1 MDVVGSITGFFR
13 SILWAIIYLLLWVT
27 DTIWQVVM
35 KIATLDFFEKGN
47 VAEWF
52 TAISGIIIMFVVF
65 RVVKIM
71 VKFMTSEEYR
81 TRLDPIH
88 LIFMI
93 GVASFSIAFAPIGYQ
108 YLNNV
113 AITSV
118 KEMSNFAPSDAGINN
133 SRNAKISDILV
144 EASSINLT
152 GDSETGSLDQQI
164 KQLDKDIA
172 RYQKE
177 IEQAEA
183 EKKKSQPGDAT
194 WNGANQVITKNNEL
208 IKEAKAT
215 KKELQKK
222 KNGVDIYDSNGF
234 DINAEDSDGN
244 YMYFSSWTSLFFMIG
259 VAFLGFRTFL
269 GVALSIG
276 KRSILICIQYL
287 LAPYAIASLIDSE
300 SKDFETW
307 VRMIAGNFMIN
318 FVQIYGCYF
327 VLYMINSNIIQSAL
341 GGDMVGILAKIIL
354 LIAGFMAIENIPSYV
369 GRILGGSSSTV
380 GQAWSEAQG
389 VGKMGLGAGSFATG
403 AMLGSVGTV
412 ASMVGGGIAGFSST
426 QGAGSRALATASGVA
441 SGMSRSA
448 SAVSAGMRGR
458 RSSASIGAGIIS
470 SGARALGQSVV
481 GAGVSSAE
489 RKAGIAST
497 DAGVSSAERKAGI
510 ASTDAGVQASSQSSS
525 TAGADISASV
535 GGGFS
540 GMYSGDDELSDVQIA
555 EAESAGMDT
564 SGMSRVEYDANS
576 QAFGIEQGYAPAEEQ
591 VRNENSNP
599 ARSAGQQAYN
609 AQAQQRLGS
618 KKSQH
623 TAGNVNT
630 QIRNQ
635 RIVDDTNHRKE
646 R

>member
-13 SILWAIIYLLLWVT
+13 SILWSIIYLLLWVT

-118 KEMSNFAPSDAGINN
+118 KQMSNFAPSDADINN
-133 SRNAKISDILV
+133 SRNARISDILV

-152 GDSETGSLDQQI
+152 GDSETGSIDQQI

-183 EKKKSQPGDAT
+183 DKKKSQPGDAI
-194 WNGANQVITKNNEL
+194 WNGANQTITKNNEL

-215 KKELQKK
+215 RKELQKK
-222 KNGVDIYDSNGF
+222 KNGVDIYNSSGF

-369 GRILGGSSSTV
+369 GRIIGGSSSTV
-380 GQAWSEAQG
+380 GQAWNEAQG
-389 VGKMGLGAGSFATG
+389 VGRMGLSAGSFATG
-403 AMLGSVGTV
+403 AMLGSAGTV
-412 ASMVGGGIAGFSST
+412 ASMAGGGIAGFRST
-426 QGAGSRALATASGVA
+426 QGAGARTLATASGIA
-441 SGMSRSA
+441 SGMARSA
-448 SAVSAGMRGR
+448 RDISDGMRGR
-458 RSSASIGAGIIS
+458 KSSASIGAGIIS
-470 SGARALGQSVV
+470 SGARTLGQSIV

-489 RKAGIAST
+489 RKAGIAGT
-497 DAGVSSAERKAGI
+497 G
-510 ASTDAGVQASSQSSS
+510 AGVQSASQSSS
-525 TAGADISASV
+525 TAGADAPA
-535 GGGFS
+535 GGGGGYS
-540 GMYSGDDELSDVQIA
+540 GSYSGDGEPSDVQIA
-555 EAESAGMDT
+555 EAESVGMDT
-564 SGMSRVEYDANS
+564 SGMSREEYEASS
-576 QAFGIEQGYAPAEEQ
+576 QAYSAEQNLAPAEEQ
-591 VRNENSNP
+591 VRHEDINP

-618 KKSQH
+618 KRSQH
-623 TAGNVNT
+623 TAGNMNS

-635 RIVDDTNHRKE
+635 RIVDDTADHRKE

>member
-118 KEMSNFAPSDAGINN
+118 KEMSNFAPSDADINN

-177 IEQAEA
+177 IEQAKA
-183 EKKKSQPGDAT
+183 EKKKSQPGDAV
-194 WNGANQVITKNNEL
+194 WNGANQTITKNREL
-208 IKEAKAT
+208 IKEAEAT
-215 KKELQKK
+215 KKQLSDKK
-222 KNGVDIYDSNGF
+222 SLNIYDSNGF

-259 VAFLGFRTFL
+259 IAFLGFRTFL

-327 VLYMINSNIIQSAL
+327 VLYMINSNIIHSAL

-369 GRILGGSSSTV
+369 GRILGGSSATV
-380 GQAWSEAQG
+380 GQAWNEAQG

-426 QGAGSRALATASGVA
+426 QGAGSRALATASGIA

-448 SAVSAGMRGR
+448 SAVSTGMRGR

-470 SGARALGQSVV
+470 KGSRALGQSIV

-489 RKAGIAST
+489 RRAGIAGTGS
-497 DAGVSSAERKAGI
+497 GIQSA
-510 ASTDAGVQASSQSSS
+510 SQSSS
-525 TAGADISASV
+525 SAGADIPA
-535 GGGFS
+535 GGGGS
-540 GMYSGDDELSDVQIA
+540 YSSSYSGDGELSDTQIA

-564 SGMSRVEYDANS
+564 SGMNREEYDAGS
-576 QAFGIEQGYAPAEEQ
+576 QAFGIEQGYVSAEEQ

-609 AQAQQRLGS
+609 DQAQQRLGS

-623 TAGNVNT
+623 TAGNVNA

-635 RIVDDTNHRKE
+635 RIADDTANNRKE

>member
-35 KIATLDFFEKGN
+35 KIATLDIFEKGN

-118 KEMSNFAPSDAGINN
+118 KQMSNFAPSDADINN

-183 EKKKSQPGDAT
+183 EKKKSQPGDAA

-369 GRILGGSSSTV
+369 GRILGGSSATV
-380 GQAWSEAQG
+380 GQAWNEAQG
-389 VGKMGLGAGSFATG
+389 VGRMGIGAGSFATG

-412 ASMVGGGIAGFSST
+412 ASMVGGGIEGFRST
-426 QGAGSRALATASGVA
+426 QGAGARTLATAKGLASGVA
-441 SGMSRSA
+441 RSA
-448 SAVSAGMRGR
+448 SDISAGMKGR
-458 RSSASIGAGIIS
+458 KSSASIGAGIIS
-470 SGARALGQSVV
+470 SGAKALGQSVV
-481 GAGVSSAE
+481 G
-489 RKAGIAST
+489 
-497 DAGVSSAERKAGI
+497 AGVSSAERKAGI

-525 TAGADISASV
+525 TAGADISAS
-535 GGGFS
+535 GGGGFSGGFS

-564 SGMSRVEYDANS
+564 SGMSREEYDANS
-576 QAFGIEQGYAPAEEQ
+576 QAFGIEQGYATAEEQ
-591 VRNENSNP
+591 VLNENSNP

-635 RIVDDTNHRKE
+635 RIVDDTNYGKE

>member
-118 KEMSNFAPSDAGINN
+118 KQMSNFAPSDSGINN

-183 EKKKSQPGDAT
+183 EKKKSQPGDAA

-369 GRILGGSSSTV
+369 GRILGGSSATV
-380 GQAWSEAQG
+380 GQAWNEAQG

-426 QGAGSRALATASGVA
+426 QGAGSRALATASGIA

-448 SAVSAGMRGR
+448 SAVSTGMRGR

-497 DAGVSSAERKAGI
+497 DAGV
-510 ASTDAGVQASSQSSS
+510 QASSQSSS
-525 TAGADISASV
+525 TAGADISAS
-535 GGGFS
+535 GGGGFSGGFS

-555 EAESAGMDT
+555 EAESVGMDT
-564 SGMSRVEYDANS
+564 SGMSREEYDANS
-576 QAFGIEQGYAPAEEQ
+576 QAFGIEQRCASAEEQ
-591 VRNENSNP
+591 VLNENSNP

-623 TAGNVNT
+623 TAGNVNS

-635 RIVDDTNHRKE
+635 RIADDTANNRKE

>member
-113 AITSV
+113 ASTSV

-380 GQAWSEAQG
+380 GQAWNEAQG
-389 VGKMGLGAGSFATG
+389 VGRMGLSAGSFATG

-426 QGAGSRALATASGVA
+426 QGAGARTLATASGIA
-441 SGMSRSA
+441 SGVARSA
-448 SAVSAGMRGR
+448 SAVSTGMKGR

-470 SGARALGQSVV
+470 KGSRALGQSIV

-489 RKAGIAST
+489 RRAGIAGTGS
-497 DAGVSSAERKAGI
+497 GIQSA
-510 ASTDAGVQASSQSSS
+510 SQSSS
-525 TAGADISASV
+525 SAGADIPA
-535 GGGFS
+535 GGGGS
-540 GMYSGDDELSDVQIA
+540 YSSSYSGDGELSDTQIA

-564 SGMSRVEYDANS
+564 SGMNREEYDAGS
-576 QAFGIEQGYAPAEEQ
+576 QAFGIEQGYVPAEEQ

-609 AQAQQRLGS
+609 DQAQLRLGS

-623 TAGNVNT
+623 TAGNVNA

-635 RIVDDTNHRKE
+635 RIADDTANNRKE

>member
-13 SILWAIIYLLLWVT
+13 NILWSIIYLLLWVT

-426 QGAGSRALATASGVA
+426 QGAGSRALATASGIA

-481 GAGVSSAE
+481 G
-489 RKAGIAST
+489 
-497 DAGVSSAERKAGI
+497 AGVSSAERKAGI

-576 QAFGIEQGYAPAEEQ
+576 QAFGIEQGYASAEEQ

>member
-118 KEMSNFAPSDAGINN
+118 KQMSNFAPSDSGINN

-341 GGDMVGILAKIIL
+341 GSDMVGILAKIIL

-380 GQAWSEAQG
+380 GQAWNEAQG
-389 VGKMGLGAGSFATG
+389 VGRMGIGAGSFATG

-412 ASMVGGGIAGFSST
+412 ASMVGGGIAGFRST
-426 QGAGSRALATASGVA
+426 QGAGARTLATANGLASGVA
-441 SGMSRSA
+441 RSA
-448 SAVSAGMRGR
+448 SYISAGMRGR
-458 RSSASIGAGIIS
+458 RSSASIGAGILS
-470 SGARALGQSVV
+470 SGVGGITQAVRGTGGQQSSQ
-481 GAGVSSAE
+481 VSSTGE
-489 RKAGIAST
+489 TGTPPR
-497 DAGVSSAERKAGI
+497 
-510 ASTDAGVQASSQSSS
+510 
-525 TAGADISASV
+525 
-535 GGGFS
+535 GGGHS
-540 GMYSGDDELSDVQIA
+540 TGYSGDGELSDIQIA
-555 EAESAGMDT
+555 EAESAGMDVT
-564 SGMSRVEYDANS
+564 GVSPEEYYAES
-576 QAFGIEQGYAPAEEQ
+576 QSHGIEQLGPTAEEK
-591 VRNENSNP
+591 VKYEDGNP
-599 ARSAGQQAYN
+599 ARSAGQQAYK
-609 AQAQQRLGS
+609 AQAQERLTSLYKENG
-618 KKSQH
+618 H
-623 TAGNVNT
+623 TAGNVNS

-635 RIVDDTNHRKE
+635 RIADDTANNRKE

>member
-118 KEMSNFAPSDAGINN
+118 KQMSNFAPSDSGINN

-152 GDSETGSLDQQI
+152 GDSETGLLDQQI

-172 RYQKE
+172 RYEKE

-183 EKKKSQPGDAT
+183 EKKKSQPGDAA

-369 GRILGGSSSTV
+369 GRILGGSSATV
-380 GQAWSEAQG
+380 GQAWNEAQG

-426 QGAGSRALATASGVA
+426 QGAGSRALATASGIA

-497 DAGVSSAERKAGI
+497 DAGV
-510 ASTDAGVQASSQSSS
+510 QASSQSSS
-525 TAGADISASV
+525 SAGADIPA
-535 GGGFS
+535 GGGGS
-540 GMYSGDDELSDVQIA
+540 YSSSYSGDGELSDTQIA

-564 SGMSRVEYDANS
+564 SGMNREEYDAGS
-576 QAFGIEQGYAPAEEQ
+576 QAFGIEQGYVSAEEQ

-609 AQAQQRLGS
+609 DQAQQRLGS

>member
-369 GRILGGSSSTV
+369 GRILGGSSATV
-380 GQAWSEAQG
+380 GQAWNEAQG
-389 VGKMGLGAGSFATG
+389 VGRMGIGAGSFATG

-412 ASMVGGGIAGFSST
+412 ASMVGGGIAGFRST
-426 QGAGSRALATASGVA
+426 QGAGARTLATASGIA

-489 RKAGIAST
+489 RRAGIAGTGS
-497 DAGVSSAERKAGI
+497 GIQSA
-510 ASTDAGVQASSQSSS
+510 SQSSS
-525 TAGADISASV
+525 SAGADIPA
-535 GGGFS
+535 GGGGNYS
-540 GMYSGDDELSDVQIA
+540 SSYSGDGELSDTQIA

-564 SGMSRVEYDANS
+564 SGMNREEYDAGS
-576 QAFGIEQGYAPAEEQ
+576 QAFGIEQGYVPAEEQ

-609 AQAQQRLGS
+609 DQAQQRLGS

>member
-118 KEMSNFAPSDAGINN
+118 KQMSNFAPSDADINN

-183 EKKKSQPGDAT
+183 EKKKSQPGDAA

-369 GRILGGSSSTV
+369 GRILGGSSATV
-380 GQAWSEAQG
+380 GQTWNEAQG
-389 VGKMGLGAGSFATG
+389 VGRMGIGAGSFATG

-412 ASMVGGGIAGFSST
+412 ASMVGGGIAGFRST
-426 QGAGSRALATASGVA
+426 QGAGARTLATAKGLASGVA
-441 SGMSRSA
+441 RSA
-448 SAVSAGMRGR
+448 SDISAGMKGR
-458 RSSASIGAGIIS
+458 KSSASIGAGIIS

-497 DAGVSSAERKAGI
+497 DAGV
-510 ASTDAGVQASSQSSS
+510 QASSQSSS
-525 TAGADISASV
+525 FAGADIPA
-535 GGGFS
+535 GGGGS
-540 GMYSGDDELSDVQIA
+540 YSSSYSGDGELSDTQIA

-564 SGMSRVEYDANS
+564 SGMNREEYDAGS
-576 QAFGIEQGYAPAEEQ
+576 QAFGIEQGYVSIEEQ

-635 RIVDDTNHRKE
+635 RIVDDTNYGKE

>member
-133 SRNAKISDILV
+133 SRNAKISSILV

-152 GDSETGSLDQQI
+152 GDSETGSIEQQI
-164 KQLDKDIA
+164 QQLDKDIA
-172 RYQKE
+172 RYEKE

-183 EKKKSQPGDAT
+183 DKKKSQPNSAV
-194 WNGANQVITKNNEL
+194 WNGANQTITKNREL
-208 IKEAKAT
+208 IKEAKAS

-222 KNGVDIYDSNGF
+222 TGVDIYNSSGF

-244 YMYFSSWTSLFFMIG
+244 YIYFPSWTSLFFMMGI
-259 VAFLGFRTFL
+259 AFLGFRTFL

-300 SKDFETW
+300 SKGFETW

-327 VLYMINSNIIQSAL
+327 VLYMINSNIIHSAL

-354 LIAGFMAIENIPSYV
+354 LIAGFMAIENIPSFV

-380 GQAWSEAQG
+380 GQAWNEAQG
-389 VGKMGLGAGSFATG
+389 VGRMGLGAGSFATG

-412 ASMVGGGIAGFSST
+412 ASMVGGGIAGFRST
-426 QGAGSRALATASGVA
+426 QGAGARTLATANGLASGVA
-441 SGMSRSA
+441 RSA
-448 SAVSAGMRGR
+448 SAISAGMRGR
-458 RSSASIGAGIIS
+458 RSSASIGAGILSSGVGGITQAVRGTGGQQSSQIS
-470 SGARALGQSVV
+470 STGETGTPPRGGSH
-481 GAGVSSAE
+481 
-489 RKAGIAST
+489 ST
-497 DAGVSSAERKAGI
+497 G
-510 ASTDAGVQASSQSSS
+510 
-525 TAGADISASV
+525 
-535 GGGFS
+535 
-540 GMYSGDDELSDVQIA
+540 YSGDGELSDTQIA

-564 SGMSRVEYDANS
+564 DGMNREEYDASS
-576 QAFGIEQGYAPAEEQ
+576 QAFSIEQGYAPAEEQ
-591 VRNENSNP
+591 VRTENSNP

-623 TAGNVNT
+623 TAGAVNS

-635 RIVDDTNHRKE
+635 RIVDDAANHRKE
-646 R
+646 S

>member
-47 VAEWF
+47 VSEWF

-118 KEMSNFAPSDAGINN
+118 KQMSNFAPSDSGINN

-426 QGAGSRALATASGVA
+426 QGAGSRALATASGIA

-497 DAGVSSAERKAGI
+497 DAGV
-510 ASTDAGVQASSQSSS
+510 QASSQSSS
-525 TAGADISASV
+525 TAGADISAS
-535 GGGFS
+535 GGGGFSGGFS

-564 SGMSRVEYDANS
+564 SGMSREEYDANS
-576 QAFGIEQGYAPAEEQ
+576 QAFGIEQGNAPAEEQ
-591 VRNENSNP
+591 VLNENSNP

-623 TAGNVNT
+623 TAGNMNT

>member
-118 KEMSNFAPSDAGINN
+118 KEMSNFAPSDADINN

-177 IEQAEA
+177 IEQAKA
-183 EKKKSQPGDAT
+183 EKKKSQPGDAV
-194 WNGANQVITKNNEL
+194 WNGANQTITKNREL
-208 IKEAKAT
+208 IKEAEAT
-215 KKELQKK
+215 KKQLSDKK
-222 KNGVDIYDSNGF
+222 GLNIYDSNGF

-369 GRILGGSSSTV
+369 GRILGGSSATV
-380 GQAWSEAQG
+380 GQAWNEAQG

-426 QGAGSRALATASGVA
+426 QGAGSRALATASGIA

-497 DAGVSSAERKAGI
+497 DAGV
-510 ASTDAGVQASSQSSS
+510 QASSQSSS
-525 TAGADISASV
+525 SAGADIPA
-535 GGGFS
+535 GGGGS
-540 GMYSGDDELSDVQIA
+540 YSSSYSGDGELSDTQIA

-564 SGMSRVEYDANS
+564 SGMNREEYDAGS
-576 QAFGIEQGYAPAEEQ
+576 QAFGIEQGYVSAEEQ

-609 AQAQQRLGS
+609 DQAQQRLGS

>member
-118 KEMSNFAPSDAGINN
+118 KQMSNFAPSDADINN

-183 EKKKSQPGDAT
+183 EKKKSQPGDAA

-412 ASMVGGGIAGFSST
+412 ASMVGGGIEGFRST
-426 QGAGSRALATASGVA
+426 QGAGARTLATAKGLASGVA
-441 SGMSRSA
+441 RSA
-448 SAVSAGMRGR
+448 SDISAGMKGR
-458 RSSASIGAGIIS
+458 KSSASIGAGIIS
-470 SGARALGQSVV
+470 SGAKALGQSVV
-481 GAGVSSAE
+481 G
-489 RKAGIAST
+489 
-497 DAGVSSAERKAGI
+497 AGVSSAERKAGI

-525 TAGADISASV
+525 TAGADISAS
-535 GGGFS
+535 GGGGFSGGFS

-564 SGMSRVEYDANS
+564 SGMSREEYDANS
-576 QAFGIEQGYAPAEEQ
+576 QAFGIEQGYASAEEQ
-591 VRNENSNP
+591 VLNENSNP

-635 RIVDDTNHRKE
+635 RIVDDTNYGKE

>member
-183 EKKKSQPGDAT
+183 EKKKSQPGDAA

-380 GQAWSEAQG
+380 GQAWNEAQG
-389 VGKMGLGAGSFATG
+389 VGRMGLGAGSFATG

-426 QGAGSRALATASGVA
+426 QGAGARTLATAKGLASGVA
-441 SGMSRSA
+441 RSA
-448 SAVSAGMRGR
+448 SDISAGMKGR

-470 SGARALGQSVV
+470 KGSRALGQSIV

-489 RKAGIAST
+489 RRAGIAGTGS
-497 DAGVSSAERKAGI
+497 GIQSA
-510 ASTDAGVQASSQSSS
+510 SQSFSS
-525 TAGADISASV
+525 AGADIPAGA
-535 GGGFS
+535 GGIYS
-540 GMYSGDDELSDVQIA
+540 SSYSGDGELSDTQIA

-564 SGMSRVEYDANS
+564 SGMNREEYDAGS
-576 QAFGIEQGYAPAEEQ
+576 QAFGIEQGYVTAEEQ

-609 AQAQQRLGS
+609 DQAQQRLGS

-623 TAGNVNT
+623 TAGNVNA

-635 RIVDDTNHRKE
+635 RIVDDAANHRKE

>member
-380 GQAWSEAQG
+380 GQAWNEAQG
-389 VGKMGLGAGSFATG
+389 VGRMGLSAGSFATG

-426 QGAGSRALATASGVA
+426 QGAGARTLATASGIA
-441 SGMSRSA
+441 SGVARSA
-448 SAVSAGMRGR
+448 SAVSTGMKGR

-470 SGARALGQSVV
+470 KGSRALGQSIV

-489 RKAGIAST
+489 RRAGIAGTGS
-497 DAGVSSAERKAGI
+497 GIQSA
-510 ASTDAGVQASSQSSS
+510 SQSSS
-525 TAGADISASV
+525 SAGADIPA
-535 GGGFS
+535 GGGGS
-540 GMYSGDDELSDVQIA
+540 YSSSYSGDGELSDTQIA

-564 SGMSRVEYDANS
+564 SGMNREEYDAGS
-576 QAFGIEQGYAPAEEQ
+576 QAFGIEQGYVTAEEQ

-609 AQAQQRLGS
+609 DQAQQRLGS

-623 TAGNVNT
+623 TAGNVNA

-635 RIVDDTNHRKE
+635 RIVDDAVNNRKE
-646 R
+646 S

>member
-118 KEMSNFAPSDAGINN
+118 KQMSNFAPSDAGINN
-133 SRNAKISDILV
+133 SRNAKISSILV

-152 GDSETGSLDQQI
+152 GDSETGSIEQQI
-164 KQLDKDIA
+164 QQIDKDIA
-172 RYQKE
+172 RYEKE

-183 EKKKSQPGDAT
+183 DKKKSQPNSAV
-194 WNGANQVITKNNEL
+194 WNGANQTITKNREL

-222 KNGVDIYDSNGF
+222 TGVDIYNSSGF

-244 YMYFSSWTSLFFMIG
+244 YIYFPSWTSLFFMMGI
-259 VAFLGFRTFL
+259 AFLGFRTFL

-300 SKDFETW
+300 SKGFETW

-327 VLYMINSNIIQSAL
+327 VLYMINSNIIHSAL

-354 LIAGFMAIENIPSYV
+354 LIAGFMAIENIPSFV

-380 GQAWSEAQG
+380 GQAWNEAQG
-389 VGKMGLGAGSFATG
+389 VGRMGLGAGSFATG

-412 ASMVGGGIAGFSST
+412 ASMVGGGIAGFNST
-426 QGAGSRALATASGVA
+426 QGAGARTLATASGIA
-441 SGMSRSA
+441 SGVTRSA
-448 SAVSAGMRGR
+448 SAVSMGR
-458 RSSASIGAGIIS
+458 RNKRSFASIGAGILS
-470 SGARALGQSVV
+470 SGGSTLGHSIT

-489 RKAGIAST
+489 GKVGIAGT
-497 DAGVSSAERKAGI
+497 G
-510 ASTDAGVQASSQSSS
+510 AGVQSTSQSSS
-525 TAGADISASV
+525 SAGADIPA
-535 GGGFS
+535 GGGGS
-540 GMYSGDDELSDVQIA
+540 YSSSYSGDGELSDVQIA

-564 SGMSRVEYDANS
+564 SGMSREEYDAGS
-576 QAFGIEQGYAPAEEQ
+576 QSFGLEQNYATAEEQ

-599 ARSAGQQAYN
+599 ASSAGQQAYT
-609 AQAQQRLGS
+609 AQAQERLAKFN

-623 TAGNVNT
+623 TAGAVNS

-635 RIVDDTNHRKE
+635 RLVDDAANHRKE

>member
-118 KEMSNFAPSDAGINN
+118 KQMSNFAPSDSGINN

-234 DINAEDSDGN
+234 DINAEDTDGN

-426 QGAGSRALATASGVA
+426 QGAGSRALATASGIA

-497 DAGVSSAERKAGI
+497 DAGV
-510 ASTDAGVQASSQSSS
+510 QASSQSSS
-525 TAGADISASV
+525 SAGADIPA
-535 GGGFS
+535 GGGGS
-540 GMYSGDDELSDVQIA
+540 YSSSYSGDGELSDTQIA

-564 SGMSRVEYDANS
+564 SGMNREEYDAGS
-576 QAFGIEQGYAPAEEQ
+576 QAFGIEQSCVAAEEQ
-591 VRNENSNP
+591 IRNEDINP

-618 KKSQH
+618 KRSQH

-635 RIVDDTNHRKE
+635 RIVDDAVNNRKE
-646 R
+646 K

>member
-118 KEMSNFAPSDAGINN
+118 KEMSNFAPSDADINN

-177 IEQAEA
+177 IEQAKA
-183 EKKKSQPGDAT
+183 EKKKSQPGDAV
-194 WNGANQVITKNNEL
+194 WNGANQTITKNREL
-208 IKEAKAT
+208 IKEAEAT
-215 KKELQKK
+215 KKQLSDKK
-222 KNGVDIYDSNGF
+222 GLNIYDSNGF

-259 VAFLGFRTFL
+259 IAFLGFRTFL

-327 VLYMINSNIIQSAL
+327 VLYMINSNIIHSAL

-369 GRILGGSSSTV
+369 GRILGGSSATV
-380 GQAWSEAQG
+380 GQAWNEAQG

-412 ASMVGGGIAGFSST
+412 ASMVGGGIAGFNST
-426 QGAGSRALATASGVA
+426 QGAGSRALATASGIA

-497 DAGVSSAERKAGI
+497 DAGV
-510 ASTDAGVQASSQSSS
+510 QASSQSSS
-525 TAGADISASV
+525 SAGADIPV
-535 GGGFS
+535 GGGGS
-540 GMYSGDDELSDVQIA
+540 YSSSYSGDGELSDTQIA

-564 SGMSRVEYDANS
+564 SGMNRKEYDAGS
-576 QAFGIEQGYAPAEEQ
+576 QAFGIEQGYVSAEEQ

-609 AQAQQRLGS
+609 DQAQQRLGS

>member
-13 SILWAIIYLLLWVT
+13 NILWAIIYLLLWVT

-183 EKKKSQPGDAT
+183 EKKKSQPGDAA

-259 VAFLGFRTFL
+259 IAFLGFRTFL

-369 GRILGGSSSTV
+369 GRILGGSSATV
-380 GQAWSEAQG
+380 GQAWNEAQG
-389 VGKMGLGAGSFATG
+389 VGRMGLGAGSFATG

-412 ASMVGGGIAGFSST
+412 ASMVGGGIAGFRST
-426 QGAGSRALATASGVA
+426 QGAGARTLATAKGLASGVA
-441 SGMSRSA
+441 RSA
-448 SAVSAGMRGR
+448 SDISAGMKGR
-458 RSSASIGAGIIS
+458 KSSASIGAGILS
-470 SGARALGQSVV
+470 SGVGGITQAVRGTGGQQSSQ
-481 GAGVSSAE
+481 VSSIGE
-489 RKAGIAST
+489 TGTPPR
-497 DAGVSSAERKAGI
+497 
-510 ASTDAGVQASSQSSS
+510 
-525 TAGADISASV
+525 
-535 GGGFS
+535 GGGHFT
-540 GMYSGDDELSDVQIA
+540 GYSEDGELSDTQIA
-555 EAESAGMDT
+555 EAESAGMDVT
-564 SGMSRVEYDANS
+564 GMSSEEYYAES
-576 QAFGIEQGYAPAEEQ
+576 QSHGIEQLDSTAEEK
-591 VRNENSNP
+591 VKYEDNNP
-599 ARSAGQQAYN
+599 ARSAGQQAYK
-609 AQAQQRLGS
+609 AQAQERLTDLYKENG
-618 KKSQH
+618 H
-623 TAGNVNT
+623 TAGNVNS
-630 QIRNQ
+630 QLKNQ
-635 RIVDDTNHRKE
+635 RIADDTANHRKE
-646 R
+646 S

>member
-118 KEMSNFAPSDAGINN
+118 KQMSNFAPSDSGINN

-183 EKKKSQPGDAT
+183 EKKKSQPGDAA

-244 YMYFSSWTSLFFMIG
+244 YMYFSSWTSLFFMMGI
-259 VAFLGFRTFL
+259 AFLGFRTFL

-412 ASMVGGGIAGFSST
+412 ASMVGGGIEGFRST
-426 QGAGSRALATASGVA
+426 QGAGARTLATAKGLASGVA
-441 SGMSRSA
+441 RSA
-448 SAVSAGMRGR
+448 SDISAGMKGR
-458 RSSASIGAGIIS
+458 KSSASIGAGIIS
-470 SGARALGQSVV
+470 SGAKALGQSVV
-481 GAGVSSAE
+481 G
-489 RKAGIAST
+489 
-497 DAGVSSAERKAGI
+497 AGVSSAERKAGI

-525 TAGADISASV
+525 TAGADISAS
-535 GGGFS
+535 GGGGFSGGFS

-555 EAESAGMDT
+555 EAESAEMDT
-564 SGMSRVEYDANS
+564 SGMSREEYDANS
-576 QAFGIEQGYAPAEEQ
+576 QAFGIEQGYATAEEQ
-591 VRNENSNP
+591 VLNENSNP

-635 RIVDDTNHRKE
+635 RIVDDTNYGKE

>member
-13 SILWAIIYLLLWVT
+13 NILWSIIYLLLWVT

-118 KEMSNFAPSDAGINN
+118 KQMSNFAPSDADINN
-133 SRNAKISDILV
+133 NRNARISDILV

-152 GDSETGSLDQQI
+152 GDSETGSIDQQI

-183 EKKKSQPGDAT
+183 EKKKSQPGDAI
-194 WNGANQVITKNNEL
+194 WNGANQTITKNNEL

-215 KKELQKK
+215 RKELQKK
-222 KNGVDIYDSNGF
+222 KNGVDIYDSSGF

-380 GQAWSEAQG
+380 GQAWNEAQG
-389 VGKMGLGAGSFATG
+389 VGRMGLSAGSFATG
-403 AMLGSVGTV
+403 AMLGSAGTV
-412 ASMVGGGIAGFSST
+412 ASMVGGGITGFNST
-426 QGAGSRALATASGVA
+426 QGAGARTLATARGIASGV
-441 SGMSRSA
+441 SNSA
-448 SAVSAGMRGR
+448 MAVSAGMRGR
-458 RSSASIGAGIIS
+458 RNSASIGAGIIS
-470 SGARALGQSVV
+470 AGSRALGQSIV

-489 RKAGIAST
+489 RKAGIAGT
-497 DAGVSSAERKAGI
+497 G
-510 ASTDAGVQASSQSSS
+510 AGVQSATQSSS
-525 TAGADISASV
+525 TAGADAPAAGS
-535 GGGFS
+535 GGGYS
-540 GMYSGDDELSDVQIA
+540 GSYSGDGEPSDVQIA
-555 EAESAGMDT
+555 EAESVGMDT
-564 SGMSRVEYDANS
+564 SGMSREEYEASS
-576 QAFGIEQGYAPAEEQ
+576 QAYSAEQNLAPAEEQ
-591 VRNENSNP
+591 VRHEDINP
-599 ARSAGQQAYN
+599 ASSAGQQAYN

-618 KKSQH
+618 KRSQH
-623 TAGNVNT
+623 TAGNMNS

-635 RIVDDTNHRKE
+635 RIVDDTANHRKE

>member
-47 VAEWF
+47 VSEWF

-118 KEMSNFAPSDAGINN
+118 KQMSNFAPSDSGINN

-369 GRILGGSSSTV
+369 GRILGGSSATV
-380 GQAWSEAQG
+380 GQAWNEAQG

-426 QGAGSRALATASGVA
+426 QGAGSRALATASGIA

-497 DAGVSSAERKAGI
+497 DAGV
-510 ASTDAGVQASSQSSS
+510 QASSRSSS
-525 TAGADISASV
+525 SAGADIPA
-535 GGGFS
+535 GGGGS
-540 GMYSGDDELSDVQIA
+540 YSSSYSGDGELSDTQIA

-564 SGMSRVEYDANS
+564 SGMNREEYDAGS
-576 QAFGIEQGYAPAEEQ
+576 QAFSIEQGYVPAEEQ

-609 AQAQQRLGS
+609 DQAQQRLGS

>member
-47 VAEWF
+47 VAKWF

-318 FVQIYGCYF
+318 FIQIYGCYF

-380 GQAWSEAQG
+380 GQAWNEAQG
-389 VGKMGLGAGSFATG
+389 VGRMGLSAGSFATG

-426 QGAGSRALATASGVA
+426 QGAGARTLATASGIA
-441 SGMSRSA
+441 SGVARSA
-448 SAVSAGMRGR
+448 SAVSTGMKGR

-470 SGARALGQSVV
+470 KGSRALGQSIV

-489 RKAGIAST
+489 RRAGIAGTGS
-497 DAGVSSAERKAGI
+497 GIQSA
-510 ASTDAGVQASSQSSS
+510 SQSSS
-525 TAGADISASV
+525 SAGADIPA
-535 GGGFS
+535 GGGGS
-540 GMYSGDDELSDVQIA
+540 YSSSYSGDGELSDTQIA

-564 SGMSRVEYDANS
+564 SGMNREEYDAGS
-576 QAFGIEQGYAPAEEQ
+576 QAFCIEQGYVSAEEQ

-609 AQAQQRLGS
+609 DQAQQRLGS

-623 TAGNVNT
+623 TAGNVNA

-635 RIVDDTNHRKE
+635 RIVDDAVNNNRKE

>member
-118 KEMSNFAPSDAGINN
+118 KQMSNFAPSDADINN

-244 YMYFSSWTSLFFMIG
+244 YIYFPSWTSLFFMIG

-380 GQAWSEAQG
+380 GQAWNEAQG
-389 VGKMGLGAGSFATG
+389 VGRMGLGAGSFATG

-412 ASMVGGGIAGFSST
+412 ASMAGGGIAGFNST
-426 QGAGSRALATASGVA
+426 QGAGARTLATASGIA
-441 SGMSRSA
+441 SGVTRSA
-448 SAVSAGMRGR
+448 SAVSMGR
-458 RSSASIGAGIIS
+458 RNKRSFASIGAGILS
-470 SGARALGQSVV
+470 SGGSTLGHSIT

-489 RKAGIAST
+489 GKAGIAGT
-497 DAGVSSAERKAGI
+497 G
-510 ASTDAGVQASSQSSS
+510 AGVQSASQSSS
-525 TAGADISASV
+525 TAGTG
-535 GGGFS
+535 GGGFLS
-540 GMYSGDDELSDVQIA
+540 RYTGDGELSDVQIA

-564 SGMSRVEYDANS
+564 SGMSREEYDAGS
-576 QAFGIEQGYAPAEEQ
+576 QSVGLEQNYATAEEQ

-599 ARSAGQQAYN
+599 ASSAGQQAYT
-609 AQAQQRLGS
+609 AQAQERLAKFN

-623 TAGNVNT
+623 TAGAVNS

-635 RIVDDTNHRKE
+635 RIVDDAANHRKE

>member
-13 SILWAIIYLLLWVT
+13 NILWSIIYLLLWVT

-118 KEMSNFAPSDAGINN
+118 KQMSNFAPSDSGINN

-164 KQLDKDIA
+164 KQLNKDIA

-183 EKKKSQPGDAT
+183 EKKKSQPGDAV
-194 WNGANQVITKNNEL
+194 WNGANQTITKNREL
-208 IKEAKAT
+208 IKEAEAT
-215 KKELQKK
+215 KKQLSDKK
-222 KNGVDIYDSNGF
+222 KGLNIYDSNGF

-259 VAFLGFRTFL
+259 IAFLGFRTFL

-327 VLYMINSNIIQSAL
+327 VLYMINSNIIHSAL

-380 GQAWSEAQG
+380 GQAWNEAQG
-389 VGKMGLGAGSFATG
+389 VGRMGLSAGSFATG

-426 QGAGSRALATASGVA
+426 QGAGSRALATASGIA

-497 DAGVSSAERKAGI
+497 DAGV
-510 ASTDAGVQASSQSSS
+510 QALSQSSS
-525 TAGADISASV
+525 AAGADIPA
-535 GGGFS
+535 GGGGS
-540 GMYSGDDELSDVQIA
+540 YSSSYSGDGELSDTQIA

-564 SGMSRVEYDANS
+564 SGMNREEHDAGS
-576 QAFGIEQGYAPAEEQ
+576 QAFGIEQGYVPAEEQ

-609 AQAQQRLGS
+609 DQAQQRLGS

>member
-118 KEMSNFAPSDAGINN
+118 KQMSNFAPSDSGINN

-341 GGDMVGILAKIIL
+341 GSDMVGILAKIIL

-369 GRILGGSSSTV
+369 GRILGGSSATV
-380 GQAWSEAQG
+380 GQAWNEAQG
-389 VGKMGLGAGSFATG
+389 VGRMGIGAGSFATG

-412 ASMVGGGIAGFSST
+412 ASMVGGGIAGFRST
-426 QGAGSRALATASGVA
+426 QGAGARTLATANGLASGVA
-441 SGMSRSA
+441 RSA
-448 SAVSAGMRGR
+448 SYISAGMRGR
-458 RSSASIGAGIIS
+458 RSSASIGAGILS
-470 SGARALGQSVV
+470 SGVGGITQAVRGTGGQQSSQ
-481 GAGVSSAE
+481 VSSTGE
-489 RKAGIAST
+489 TGTPSR
-497 DAGVSSAERKAGI
+497 
-510 ASTDAGVQASSQSSS
+510 
-525 TAGADISASV
+525 
-535 GGGFS
+535 GGGLS
-540 GMYSGDDELSDVQIA
+540 TGYSGDGELSDTQIA
-555 EAESAGMDT
+555 EAESAGMDVT
-564 SGMSRVEYDANS
+564 GVSPEEYYAES
-576 QAFGIEQGYAPAEEQ
+576 QSHGIEQLDPTAEEK
-591 VRNENSNP
+591 VKYEDSNP
-599 ARSAGQQAYN
+599 ARSAGQQAYK
-609 AQAQQRLGS
+609 AQAQERLTDLYKENG
-618 KKSQH
+618 H
-623 TAGNVNT
+623 TTGNVNS

>member
-35 KIATLDFFEKGN
+35 KIATMDFFEKGN

-208 IKEAKAT
+208 IKGAKAT

-369 GRILGGSSSTV
+369 GRILGGSSATV
-380 GQAWSEAQG
+380 GQAWNEAQG

-426 QGAGSRALATASGVA
+426 QGAGSRALATASGIA

-497 DAGVSSAERKAGI
+497 DAGV
-510 ASTDAGVQASSQSSS
+510 QASSQSSS
-525 TAGADISASV
+525 SAGADIPA
-535 GGGFS
+535 GGGGS
-540 GMYSGDDELSDVQIA
+540 YSSSYSGDGELSDTQIA

-564 SGMSRVEYDANS
+564 SGMNREEYDAGS
-576 QAFGIEQGYAPAEEQ
+576 QAFGIEQGYVSAEEQ

-609 AQAQQRLGS
+609 DQAQQRLGS

-623 TAGNVNT
+623 TAGNVNA

-635 RIVDDTNHRKE
+635 RIADDTANNRKE

>member
-35 KIATLDFFEKGN
+35 KIATLDIFEKGN

-118 KEMSNFAPSDAGINN
+118 KQMSNFAPSDSGINN

-183 EKKKSQPGDAT
+183 EKKKSQPGDAA

-244 YMYFSSWTSLFFMIG
+244 YMYFPSWTSLFFMIG

-369 GRILGGSSSTV
+369 GRILGGSSATV
-380 GQAWSEAQG
+380 GQAWNEAQG

-426 QGAGSRALATASGVA
+426 QGAGARTLATASGIA
-441 SGMSRSA
+441 SGVARSA
-448 SAVSAGMRGR
+448 SAVSTGMKGR
-458 RSSASIGAGIIS
+458 RSSVSIGADIIS
-470 SGARALGQSVV
+470 KGSRALGQSVV
-481 GAGVSSAE
+481 G
-489 RKAGIAST
+489 
-497 DAGVSSAERKAGI
+497 AGVSSAERKAGI

-525 TAGADISASV
+525 TAGADISAS
-535 GGGFS
+535 GGGGFSGGFS

-564 SGMSRVEYDANS
+564 SGMSREEYDANS
-576 QAFGIEQGYAPAEEQ
+576 QAFSIEQGYAPAEEQ
-591 VRNENSNP
+591 VLNENSNP

-623 TAGNVNT
+623 TAGNMNT

>member
-13 SILWAIIYLLLWVT
+13 NILWSIIYLLLWVT

-118 KEMSNFAPSDAGINN
+118 KQMSNFAPSDADINN
-133 SRNAKISDILV
+133 SRNARISDILV

-152 GDSETGSLDQQI
+152 GDSETGSIDQQI

-183 EKKKSQPGDAT
+183 DKKKSQPGDAI
-194 WNGANQVITKNNEL
+194 WNGANQTITKNNEL

-215 KKELQKK
+215 RKELQKK
-222 KNGVDIYDSNGF
+222 KNGVDIYDSSGF

-380 GQAWSEAQG
+380 GQAWNEAQG
-389 VGKMGLGAGSFATG
+389 VGRMGLSAGSFATG
-403 AMLGSVGTV
+403 AMLGSAGTV
-412 ASMVGGGIAGFSST
+412 ASMVGGGIAGFNST
-426 QGAGSRALATASGVA
+426 QGAGARTLATARGIASGV
-441 SGMSRSA
+441 SNSA
-448 SAVSAGMRGR
+448 MAVSAGMRGR
-458 RSSASIGAGIIS
+458 RNSASIGAGIIS
-470 SGARALGQSVV
+470 AGSRALGQSIV

-489 RKAGIAST
+489 RRAGIAGT
-497 DAGVSSAERKAGI
+497 G
-510 ASTDAGVQASSQSSS
+510 AGVQSASQSSS
-525 TAGADISASV
+525 TAGADAPAA
-535 GGGFS
+535 GGGGS
-540 GMYSGDDELSDVQIA
+540 YSSSYSGDGELSDTQIA
-555 EAESAGMDT
+555 EAESVGMDA
-564 SGMSRVEYDANS
+564 SGMNREEYDAGS
-576 QAFGIEQGYAPAEEQ
+576 QAFGIEQGYAPAEKQ
-591 VRNENSNP
+591 VREEDSNP

-618 KKSQH
+618 KRSQH
-623 TAGNVNT
+623 TAGNMNS

-635 RIVDDTNHRKE
+635 RIVDDTADHRKE

>member
-183 EKKKSQPGDAT
+183 EKKKSQPGDAA

-259 VAFLGFRTFL
+259 IAFLGFRTFL

-369 GRILGGSSSTV
+369 GRILGGSSATV
-380 GQAWSEAQG
+380 GQAWNEAQG
-389 VGKMGLGAGSFATG
+389 VGRMGLGAGSFATG

-412 ASMVGGGIAGFSST
+412 ASMIGGGIAGFRST
-426 QGAGSRALATASGVA
+426 QGAGARTLATANGLASGVA
-441 SGMSRSA
+441 RSA

-458 RSSASIGAGIIS
+458 RSSASIGAGILS
-470 SGARALGQSVV
+470 SGVGGITQAVR
-481 GAGVSSAE
+481 GAG
-489 RKAGIAST
+489 GQ
-497 DAGVSSAERKAGI
+497 
-510 ASTDAGVQASSQSSS
+510 QASQVSNTGETGTPPRGGGHS
-525 TAGADISASV
+525 TA
-535 GGGFS
+535 
-540 GMYSGDDELSDVQIA
+540 YSGDGELSDTQIA
-555 EAESAGMDT
+555 EAESAGMDVT
-564 SGMSRVEYDANS
+564 GMSSEEYYAES
-576 QAFGIEQGYAPAEEQ
+576 QSHGIEQLDPTAEEK
-591 VRNENSNP
+591 VKYEDNNP
-599 ARSAGQQAYN
+599 ARSAGQQAYK
-609 AQAQQRLGS
+609 AQAQDRLTDLYKENG
-618 KKSQH
+618 H
-623 TAGNVNT
+623 TAGNVNA

-635 RIVDDTNHRKE
+635 RIVDDAVNNRKE

>member
-152 GDSETGSLDQQI
+152 G
-164 KQLDKDIA
+164 
-172 RYQKE
+172 
-177 IEQAEA
+177 
-183 EKKKSQPGDAT
+183 
-194 WNGANQVITKNNEL
+194 ITKNNEL

-380 GQAWSEAQG
+380 GQAWNEAQG
-389 VGKMGLGAGSFATG
+389 VGRMGLSAGSFATG

-426 QGAGSRALATASGVA
+426 QGAGARTLATASGIA
-441 SGMSRSA
+441 SGVARSA
-448 SAVSAGMRGR
+448 SAVSTGMKGR

-470 SGARALGQSVV
+470 KGSRALGQSIV

-489 RKAGIAST
+489 RRAGF
-497 DAGVSSAERKAGI
+497 AGTGSGIQSA
-510 ASTDAGVQASSQSSS
+510 SQSSS
-525 TAGADISASV
+525 SAGADIPA
-535 GGGFS
+535 GGGGS
-540 GMYSGDDELSDVQIA
+540 YSSSYSGDGELSDTQIA

-564 SGMSRVEYDANS
+564 SGMNREEYDAGP
-576 QAFGIEQGYAPAEEQ
+576 QAFGIEQSCVPAEEQ
-591 VRNENSNP
+591 IRNEDINP
-599 ARSAGQQAYN
+599 ARSAGQQSYN

-618 KKSQH
+618 KRSQH

-635 RIVDDTNHRKE
+635 RIVDDAVNNRKE

>member
-118 KEMSNFAPSDAGINN
+118 KQMSNFAPSDSGINN

-183 EKKKSQPGDAT
+183 EKKKSQPGDAA

-369 GRILGGSSSTV
+369 GRILGGSSATV
-380 GQAWSEAQG
+380 GQAWNEAQG

-426 QGAGSRALATASGVA
+426 QGAGSRALATASGIA

-497 DAGVSSAERKAGI
+497 DAGV
-510 ASTDAGVQASSQSSS
+510 QALSQSSS
-525 TAGADISASV
+525 SAGADIPA
-535 GGGFS
+535 GGGGS
-540 GMYSGDDELSDVQIA
+540 YSSSYSGDGELSDTQIA

-564 SGMSRVEYDANS
+564 SGMSREEYDAGS
-576 QAFGIEQGYAPAEEQ
+576 QAFSIEQGYAPAEEQ
-591 VRNENSNP
+591 VLNENSNP

-623 TAGNVNT
+623 TAGNMNT

>member
-35 KIATLDFFEKGN
+35 KIATLDIFEKGN

-71 VKFMTSEEYR
+71 VKFVTSEEYR

-118 KEMSNFAPSDAGINN
+118 KQMSNFAPSDSGINN

-412 ASMVGGGIAGFSST
+412 ASMVGGGIEGFRST
-426 QGAGSRALATASGVA
+426 QGAGARTLATAKGLASGVA
-441 SGMSRSA
+441 RSA
-448 SAVSAGMRGR
+448 SDISAGMKGR
-458 RSSASIGAGIIS
+458 KSSASIGAGIIS

-497 DAGVSSAERKAGI
+497 DAGV
-510 ASTDAGVQASSQSSS
+510 QASSQSSS
-525 TAGADISASV
+525 FAGADIPA
-535 GGGFS
+535 GGGGS
-540 GMYSGDDELSDVQIA
+540 YSSSYSGDGELSDTQIA

-564 SGMSRVEYDANS
+564 SGMNREEYDAGS
-576 QAFGIEQGYAPAEEQ
+576 QAFGIEQGYATAEEQ
-591 VRNENSNP
+591 VLNENSNP

-635 RIVDDTNHRKE
+635 RIVDDTNYGKE

>member
-118 KEMSNFAPSDAGINN
+118 KQMSNFAPSDSGINN

-183 EKKKSQPGDAT
+183 EKKKSQPGDAA

-369 GRILGGSSSTV
+369 GRILGGSSATV
-380 GQAWSEAQG
+380 GQAWNEAQG

-403 AMLGSVGTV
+403 AMLGSVGIV

-426 QGAGSRALATASGVA
+426 QGAGSRALATASGIA

-448 SAVSAGMRGR
+448 SAVSDGMRGR

-497 DAGVSSAERKAGI
+497 DAGV
-510 ASTDAGVQASSQSSS
+510 QALSQSSS
-525 TAGADISASV
+525 SAGADIPA
-535 GGGFS
+535 GGGGS
-540 GMYSGDDELSDVQIA
+540 YSSSYSGDGELSDTQIA

-564 SGMSRVEYDANS
+564 SGMNREEYDAGS
-576 QAFGIEQGYAPAEEQ
+576 QAFGIEQGYVSAEEQ

-609 AQAQQRLGS
+609 DQAQQRLGS

>member
-1 MDVVGSITGFFR
+1 
-13 SILWAIIYLLLWVT
+13 
-27 DTIWQVVM
+27 M
-35 KIATLDFFEKGN
+35 KIATLDFFKKGN

-133 SRNAKISDILV
+133 SRNTKISDILV

-183 EKKKSQPGDAT
+183 EKKKSQPGDAA

-369 GRILGGSSSTV
+369 GRILGGSSATV
-380 GQAWSEAQG
+380 GQAWNEAQG
-389 VGKMGLGAGSFATG
+389 VGRMGIGAGSFATG

-412 ASMVGGGIAGFSST
+412 ASMVGGGIAGFRST
-426 QGAGSRALATASGVA
+426 QGAGARTLATANGLASGVA
-441 SGMSRSA
+441 RSA
-448 SAVSAGMRGR
+448 SAISAGMRGR
-458 RSSASIGAGIIS
+458 RSSASIGAGILS
-470 SGARALGQSVV
+470 SGVGGITQAVRGTGGQQSSQ
-481 GAGVSSAE
+481 VSSTGE
-489 RKAGIAST
+489 TGTPSR
-497 DAGVSSAERKAGI
+497 
-510 ASTDAGVQASSQSSS
+510 
-525 TAGADISASV
+525 

-540 GMYSGDDELSDVQIA
+540 TGYSGDGELSDTQIA
-555 EAESAGMDT
+555 EAESAGMDVT
-564 SGMSRVEYDANS
+564 GVSPEEYYAES
-576 QAFGIEQGYAPAEEQ
+576 QSHGIEQLDPTAEEK
-591 VRNENSNP
+591 VKYEDSNP
-599 ARSAGQQAYN
+599 ARSAGQQAYK
-609 AQAQQRLGS
+609 AQAQERLTDLYKENG
-618 KKSQH
+618 H
-623 TAGNVNT
+623 TTGNVNS

-635 RIVDDTNHRKE
+635 RIADDTASHRKE

>member
-133 SRNAKISDILV
+133 SRNAKISSILV

-152 GDSETGSLDQQI
+152 GDSETGSIEQQI
-164 KQLDKDIA
+164 QQIDKDIA
-172 RYQKE
+172 RYEKE

-183 EKKKSQPGDAT
+183 DKKKSQPNSAV
-194 WNGANQVITKNNEL
+194 WNGANQTITKNSEL

-222 KNGVDIYDSNGF
+222 TGVDIYNSSGF

-244 YMYFSSWTSLFFMIG
+244 YIYFPSWTSLFFMMGI
-259 VAFLGFRTFL
+259 AFLGFRTFL

-300 SKDFETW
+300 SKGFETW

-327 VLYMINSNIIQSAL
+327 VLYMINSNIIHSAL

-354 LIAGFMAIENIPSYV
+354 LIAGFMAIENIPSFV

-380 GQAWSEAQG
+380 GQAWNEAQG
-389 VGKMGLGAGSFATG
+389 VGRMGLGAGSFATG

-412 ASMVGGGIAGFSST
+412 ASMVGGGIAGFNST
-426 QGAGSRALATASGVA
+426 QGAGARTLATASGIA
-441 SGMSRSA
+441 SGVTRSA
-448 SAVSAGMRGR
+448 SAVSMGR
-458 RSSASIGAGIIS
+458 RNKRSFASIGAGILS
-470 SGARALGQSVV
+470 SGGSTLGHSIT
-481 GAGVSSAE
+481 GAGGSY
-489 RKAGIAST
+489 
-497 DAGVSSAERKAGI
+497 
-510 ASTDAGVQASSQSSS
+510 SSS
-525 TAGADISASV
+525 
-535 GGGFS
+535 
-540 GMYSGDDELSDVQIA
+540 YSGDGELSDVQIA

-564 SGMSRVEYDANS
+564 SGMSREEYDAGS
-576 QAFGIEQGYAPAEEQ
+576 QSFCLEQNYATAEEQ

-599 ARSAGQQAYN
+599 ASSAGQRAYT
-609 AQAQQRLGS
+609 AQAQERLAKFN

-623 TAGNVNT
+623 TAGAVNS

-635 RIVDDTNHRKE
+635 RIVDDAANHRKE

>member
-118 KEMSNFAPSDAGINN
+118 KQMSNFAPSDADINN

-183 EKKKSQPGDAT
+183 EKKKSQPGDAA

-244 YMYFSSWTSLFFMIG
+244 YMYFPSWTSLFFMIG

-327 VLYMINSNIIQSAL
+327 VLYMINSNIIHSAL

-412 ASMVGGGIAGFSST
+412 ASMVGGGIEGFRST
-426 QGAGSRALATASGVA
+426 QGAGARTLATAKGLASGVA
-441 SGMSRSA
+441 RSA
-448 SAVSAGMRGR
+448 SDISAGMKGR
-458 RSSASIGAGIIS
+458 KSSASIGAGIIS

-497 DAGVSSAERKAGI
+497 DAGV
-510 ASTDAGVQASSQSSS
+510 QASSQSSS
-525 TAGADISASV
+525 FAGADIPA
-535 GGGFS
+535 GGGGS
-540 GMYSGDDELSDVQIA
+540 YSSSYSGDGELSDTQIA

-564 SGMSRVEYDANS
+564 SGMNREEYDAGS
-576 QAFGIEQGYAPAEEQ
+576 QAFGIEQGYVSAEEQ

-635 RIVDDTNHRKE
+635 RIVDDTNYGKE

>member
-1 MDVVGSITGFFR
+1 
-13 SILWAIIYLLLWVT
+13 
-27 DTIWQVVM
+27 
-35 KIATLDFFEKGN
+35 
-47 VAEWF
+47 
-52 TAISGIIIMFVVF
+52 
-65 RVVKIM
+65 
-71 VKFMTSEEYR
+71 
-81 TRLDPIH
+81 
-88 LIFMI
+88 
-93 GVASFSIAFAPIGYQ
+93 
-108 YLNNV
+108 
-113 AITSV
+113 
-118 KEMSNFAPSDAGINN
+118 
-133 SRNAKISDILV
+133 
-144 EASSINLT
+144 
-152 GDSETGSLDQQI
+152 
-164 KQLDKDIA
+164 
-172 RYQKE
+172 
-177 IEQAEA
+177 
-183 EKKKSQPGDAT
+183 
-194 WNGANQVITKNNEL
+194 
-208 IKEAKAT
+208 
-215 KKELQKK
+215 
-222 KNGVDIYDSNGF
+222 
-234 DINAEDSDGN
+234 
-244 YMYFSSWTSLFFMIG
+244 MIG

-369 GRILGGSSSTV
+369 GRILGGSSATV
-380 GQAWSEAQG
+380 GQAWNEAQG

-426 QGAGSRALATASGVA
+426 QGAGSRALATASGIA

-448 SAVSAGMRGR
+448 SAVSTGMRGR

-497 DAGVSSAERKAGI
+497 DAGV
-510 ASTDAGVQASSQSSS
+510 QASSQSSS
-525 TAGADISASV
+525 TAGADISAS
-535 GGGFS
+535 GGGGFSGGFS

-555 EAESAGMDT
+555 EAESVGMDT
-564 SGMSRVEYDANS
+564 SGMSREEYDANS
-576 QAFGIEQGYAPAEEQ
+576 QAFGIEQRCAPAEEQ
-591 VRNENSNP
+591 VLNENSNP

-623 TAGNVNT
+623 TAGNVNS

-635 RIVDDTNHRKE
+635 RIADDTANNRKE

>member
-71 VKFMTSEEYR
+71 VKFMISEEYR

-133 SRNAKISDILV
+133 SRNAKISSILV

-152 GDSETGSLDQQI
+152 GDSETGSIEQQI
-164 KQLDKDIA
+164 QQIDKDIA
-172 RYQKE
+172 RYEKE

-183 EKKKSQPGDAT
+183 DKKKSQPNSAV
-194 WNGANQVITKNNEL
+194 WNGANQTITKNREL

-222 KNGVDIYDSNGF
+222 TGVDIYNSSGF

-244 YMYFSSWTSLFFMIG
+244 YIYFPSWTSLFFMMGI
-259 VAFLGFRTFL
+259 AFLGFRTFL

-300 SKDFETW
+300 SKGFETW

-327 VLYMINSNIIQSAL
+327 VLYMINSNIIHSAL

-354 LIAGFMAIENIPSYV
+354 LIAGFMAIENIPSFV

-380 GQAWSEAQG
+380 GQAWNEAQG
-389 VGKMGLGAGSFATG
+389 VGRMGLGAGSFATG

-412 ASMVGGGIAGFSST
+412 ASMVGGGIAGFNST
-426 QGAGSRALATASGVA
+426 QGAGARTLATASGIA
-441 SGMSRSA
+441 SGVTRSA
-448 SAVSAGMRGR
+448 SAVSMGR
-458 RSSASIGAGIIS
+458 RNKRSFASIGAGILS
-470 SGARALGQSVV
+470 SGGSTLGHSITGV
-481 GAGVSSAE
+481 GVSSAE
-489 RKAGIAST
+489 GKVGIAGT
-497 DAGVSSAERKAGI
+497 G
-510 ASTDAGVQASSQSSS
+510 AGVQSTSQSSS
-525 TAGADISASV
+525 SAGADIPA
-535 GGGFS
+535 GGGGS
-540 GMYSGDDELSDVQIA
+540 YSSSYSGDGELSDVQIA

-564 SGMSRVEYDANS
+564 SGMSREEYDAGS
-576 QAFGIEQGYAPAEEQ
+576 QSFGLEQNYATAEEQ

-599 ARSAGQQAYN
+599 ASSAGQRAYT
-609 AQAQQRLGS
+609 AQAQERLAKFN

-623 TAGNVNT
+623 TAGAVNS

-635 RIVDDTNHRKE
+635 RIVDDAANHRKE